1 MLNCSVL
8 RGLPAGFGA
17 PSGSIS
23 SGWPLINCAAFSKSA
38 CAFANWRM
46 VM

>member
-1 MLNCSVL
+1 MLNCKVL

-23 SGWPLINCAAFSKSA
+23 SGCPLMSDTAFSKSA
-38 CAFANWRM
+38 CAFANCR
-46 VM
+46 VVR

>member
-1 MLNCSVL
+1 MLKCSVL

-23 SGWPLINCAAFSKSA
+23 SGLPLMSCAAFSKSA
-38 CAFANWRM
+38 SAFANWRI